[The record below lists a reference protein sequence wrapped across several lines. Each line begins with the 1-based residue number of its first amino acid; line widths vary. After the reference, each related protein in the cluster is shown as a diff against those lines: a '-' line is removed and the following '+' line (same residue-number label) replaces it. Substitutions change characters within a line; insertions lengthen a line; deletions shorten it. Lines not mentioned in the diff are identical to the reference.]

1 MPTLLFFHGNG
12 EALTYRAGRIAA
24 FEAEGWG
31 VHMMAYRGFS
41 GSTGRPSESAIVA
54 DALAAY
60 DQLVSEGVAARDI
73 VIYGESLGTSV
84 ALQTALAR
92 PAAALVLEA
101 PFTSMVD
108 AWRTFAP
115 FLPVGLFLRDRWD
128 SLARIGRLDM
138 PLLVLHGELD
148 RMVPIRLGRRLFQAA
163 PEPKRFEVFPEARH
177 TNLYGYNAIAAV
189 RRFIGDVRAGALKR

>member
-1 MPTLLFFHGNG
+1 MTATRGPFLVLGRSRLPRRLWRIAGVLGLLWALASIGAVIWEREITYQPNPTRTAPAAVRLDRVVERQLVAADGARLVVWRLAARPGMPTLLFFHGNG

-92 PAAALVLEA
+92 PAAALVS
-101 PFTSMVD
+101 T
-108 AWRTFAP
+108 
-115 FLPVGLFLRDRWD
+115 
-128 SLARIGRLDM
+128 
-138 PLLVLHGELD
+138 
-148 RMVPIRLGRRLFQAA
+148 
-163 PEPKRFEVFPEARH
+163 PE
-177 TNLYGYNAIAAV
+177 
-189 RRFIGDVRAGALKR
+189 